1 MYLFIH
7 EHSRDM
13 MKGEI
18 YINKMLTIY
27 NRAEFHLKK
36 KYLLLYYVV
45 KVVFYPLNGI
55 IVCTHA
61 PFSFVRLLMLPVLLI

>member
-13 MKGEI
+13 MKGE
-18 YINKMLTIY
+18 MLTIY

-45 KVVFYPLNGI
+45 KVVFYPLTGI
-55 IVCTHA
+55 TVCTHA
-61 PFSFVRLLMLPVLLI
+61 QFSFVRLLMLPVLLI